1 MARVSYVTLVTN
13 AEYCLGALVL
23 AASLRQTNTVKEI
36 TVMVTKAVT
45 EAYRRL
51 LRDAFDNVIEVQ
63 EIENPDRSYVERFGR
78 SELLIT
84 FTKIRCWSLVQFE
97 KCVYLDADTI
107 VLHNIDEL
115 FEREELTAV
124 PDPCWPDCFNTGV
137 FVFRPSI
144 ETYKELLKL
153 AAEVGSFDG
162 GDQGLL
168 NTYFSNWLSKGISH
182 RLSYVYNCICQITD
196 ECGFDFYTSTAA
208 WVHFGGTIRIAHFS
222 GPVKPWHRISAAK
235 GCSLHACE
243 ALIKTKSER
252 RGVTRTAG
260 MLAYWWS
267 LFLILV
273 RPKLS
278 PDMLLGDF
286 YLEQKSTSSNL
297 PNHTLQQTNVQDW
310 VQYAPCVTNFH
321 QPQDWAMNSSYY
333 RPPSPP
339 RMVPYHPEFH
349 ETRWECLHYGQRTD
363 QENRF
368 RQYHEVSKPVPKQA
382 PSFSHAYVPRAP
394 PPPHPAPSLA
404 PQWAAMATV
413 TKSHPP
419 AHKSGFF
426 FSPPPPPIPLPP
438 PSATP
443 LPPTPVPQPLLSSLS
458 PSCEQSVTVTAQSP
472 CEPGPRESVSET
484 TGLVN
489 ELVTSVWQPEPESTP
504 EPPPP
509 YSLECQK
516 CRCEMTNVKSTVLS
530 VSRSHHTES
539 GRAELRKRVKQKKK
553 QATRAIV
560 QKAGSKRIMEATQG
574 SVTSVGSILHGR
586 TPTRATELQTPV
598 LSIQA
603 SAKKSELKRENAV
616 RGPLQKGD
624 LPLQR
629 REAIYSKKTASVT
642 HQKGNFVVQTPQQL
656 RQFQALDL
664 ATTHEKTDNNNGQ
677 RQKSQLEPYNLEF
690 TVHRSSTPAK
700 LHAFISDERALHNE
714 SLSYTSVRQNVDV
727 APMAEISLIE
737 NSIKSPMFTDLL
749 SPEKKLYNRFDELA
763 AGLSFHKSKR
773 RTIKDLRKSREKLKE
788 RGFDRQVARATWENK
803 EEVEEL
809 CKLLS
814 ASRLQQPGISSQLAT
829 LNLGNKLCPRHEWI
843 ETERMYAWERGEI
856 DYTGTDR
863 FANILAKLC
872 ETMVKSGGE
881 KNLPVGLDLS

>member
-1 MARVSYVTLVTN
+1 MARLSYVTLVTN

-36 TVMVTKAVT
+36 TVMVTKGVT
-45 EAYRRL
+45 EAYRHL

-107 VLHNIDEL
+107 VLHNCDEL

-124 PDPCWPDCFNTGV
+124 PDPSWPDCFNTGV

-144 ETYKELLKL
+144 ETYKALLKL
-153 AAEVGSFDG
+153 ATEVGSFDG

-208 WVHFGGTIRIAHFS
+208 WVQFGGTIRIAHFS
-222 GPVKPWHRISAAK
+222 GPVKPWHRVSAAK
-235 GCSLHACE
+235 GCSLQACE
-243 ALIKTKSER
+243 ALTRTKSER
-252 RGVTRTAG
+252 RGITRTAG

-286 YLEQKSTSSNL
+286 YLEQKSTNRNFT
-297 PNHTLQQTNVQDW
+297 NHTPQETNVQDW
-310 VQYAPCVTNFH
+310 MQYASCVPKFH
-321 QPQDWAMNSSYY
+321 QPQDWATKSPYD

-349 ETRWECLHYGQRTD
+349 ETRWEYLHYGQRTD

-368 RQYHEVSKPVPKQA
+368 RQYHEFPKPVPKP
-382 PSFSHAYVPRAP
+382 PSLSHAYVPP
-394 PPPHPAPSLA
+394 KPPHPPPSLA
-404 PQWAAMATV
+404 PQRAATTTM
-413 TKSHPP
+413 TKSHLP
-419 AHKSGFF
+419 AHESGFF
-426 FSPPPPPIPLPP
+426 FSPPPPPIPLPA
-438 PSATP
+438 PS
-443 LPPTPVPQPLLSSLS
+443 LSSPS
-458 PSCEQSVTVTAQSP
+458 PSSAQPVTVTGQSH
-472 CEPGPRESVSET
+472 CEPGPGKSVSET
-484 TGLVN
+484 AGLDN
-489 ELVTSVWQPEPESTP
+489 ELVTSVWQPEPESTS

-516 CRCEMTNVKSTVLS
+516 CRCEMANEKSTVLS
-530 VSRSHHTES
+530 VSRSHHTET
-539 GRAELRKRVKQKKK
+539 GRPELHKRVKQKKK
-553 QATRAIV
+553 RAARTV
-560 QKAGSKRIMEATQG
+560 FQKAGSNRIVEATQG
-574 SVTSVGSILHGR
+574 SVTSVGSVLHGHPPKR
-586 TPTRATELQTPV
+586 TTELQMPV
-598 LSIQA
+598 LSTQA
-603 SAKKSELKRENAV
+603 SSKKSEMKQENGT

-624 LPLQR
+624 LPIQST
-629 REAIYSKKTASVT
+629 EAVYPKKTTSIT
-642 HQKGNFVVQTPQQL
+642 HQKGNVAVQSPQQL

-664 ATTHEKTDNNNGQ
+664 AITHEKADDNNEQ
-677 RQKSQLEPYNLEF
+677 KQKSQLEPHNLEF
-690 TVHRSSTPAK
+690 TVHRRSGQAN
-700 LHAFISDERALHNE
+700 LHAFISDEHVLHNG
-714 SLSYTSVRQNVDV
+714 SLSYTSARQDIDITS
-727 APMAEISLIE
+727 MAEMPLIE
-737 NSIKSPMFTDLL
+737 NSIKSPVFTDLL
-749 SPEKKLYNRFDELA
+749 SPEKELYSRPDELA
-763 AGLSFHKSKR
+763 TGFSLYKSKR

-788 RGFDRQVARATWENK
+788 RGFDREVARAKWENK

-814 ASRLQQPGISSQLAT
+814 ASSLQQPGISGQLAK

>member
-1 MARVSYVTLVTN
+1 MARLSYVSLVTN

-36 TVMVTKAVT
+36 TVMVTKGVT

-137 FVFRPSI
+137 FVFRPKI

-153 AAEVGSFDG
+153 ANEVGSFDG

-208 WVHFGGTIRIAHFS
+208 WVHFGGTIRVAHFS
-222 GPVKPWHRISAAK
+222 GPVKPWHRVSAAK
-235 GCSLHACE
+235 GCSLNACE
-243 ALIKTKSER
+243 ALTKTKSER
-252 RGVTRTAG
+252 RGITRTAG

-278 PDMLLGDF
+278 PDMVLGDF
-286 YLEQKSTSSNL
+286 YIETKYARSNF
-297 PNHTLQQTNVQDW
+297 PDQNLQQTNVQDSLKHETR
-310 VQYAPCVTNFH
+310 VPNVH
-321 QPQDWAMNSSYY
+321 QSLDWATKSPYY

-349 ETRWECLHYGQRTD
+349 ETRWEYLHHGQRTD

-368 RQYHEVSKPVPKQA
+368 RQYHEVPKPVPKPA
-382 PSFSHAYVPRAP
+382 SSFSHTYVPPNP
-394 PPPHPAPSLA
+394 PPKSSSLA
-404 PQWAAMATV
+404 PQRAASPTV
-413 TKSHPP
+413 KKSHPP
-419 AHKSGFF
+419 AQESGFF
-426 FSPPPPPIPLPP
+426 FSPPPPSIPLP
-438 PSATP
+438 S
-443 LPPTPVPQPLLSSLS
+443 TPVKPLALS
-458 PSCEQSVTVTAQSP
+458 PSSGESVTVSAQSR
-472 CEPGPRESVSET
+472 CEPGLGESVSET
-484 TGLVN
+484 TGLTK
-489 ELVTSVWQPEPESTP
+489 EIVTSVWQPEPKSTS
-504 EPPPP
+504 EPPPS
-509 YSLECQK
+509 YLLECQK
-516 CRCEMTNVKSTVLS
+516 CRCEMTNEKKTMLS
-530 VSRSHHTES
+530 VSRSRHTET
-539 GRAELRKRVKQKKK
+539 GRAELHKRVKQKRK
-553 QATRAIV
+553 RAARAVV
-560 QKAGSKRIMEATQG
+560 QKAGSKRIVDDTQG
-574 SVTSVGSILHGR
+574 SVTCVGSVLHSQS
-586 TPTRATELQTPV
+586 PSRATKLQIPV
-598 LSIQA
+598 LPTQA
-603 SAKKSELKRENAV
+603 SATNSELKLGNAI
-616 RGPLQKGD
+616 RGPEQQGD
-624 LPLQR
+624 LPKQSN
-629 REAIYSKKTASVT
+629 EAVCLEETTSLS
-642 HQKGNFVVQTPQQL
+642 HQKGKFVVQVPQKL
-656 RQFQALDL
+656 HQFQALDL
-664 ATTHEKTDNNNGQ
+664 AITRQKADDNKGWK
-677 RQKSQLEPYNLEF
+677 QKSQLEPYNLELP
-690 TVHRSSTPAK
+690 VPRRSGKAK
-700 LHAFISDERALHNE
+700 LHAFSWDECVLHDE
-714 SLSYTSVRQNVDV
+714 SLSYTSPRQDVDIV
-727 APMAEISLIE
+727 PMAEIPLIE
-737 NSIKSPMFTDLL
+737 NSIKSPVFTDLL
-749 SPEKKLYNRFDELA
+749 SPEKELFSRPDELA
-763 AGLSFHKSKR
+763 TGFSLYKSKR
-773 RTIKDLRKSREKLKE
+773 RTIKNLRKSREKLKE
-788 RGFDRQVARATWENK
+788 RGFDREVARATWENK

-814 ASRLQQPGISSQLAT
+814 ASGLQQPGISGQLAT